1 MSSFMMSPQ
10 SHATL
15 ANALE
20 FMLNSGFNR
29 FGFDA
34 PDSLHKAL
42 KDCRDRYGFYCAGQ
56 IYNQLY
62 SLNARAV
69 DTRYKNDPETGNAS
83 MVPDMPEVPG
93 LIQPQQYANH
103 HETLQPWHY
112 KFCKILDCQ
121 IYQSSED
128 ATRNDPLLLA
138 LIDFS
143 RVYKSFLVVNTDEY
157 YNAPWG
163 CI

>member
-1 MSSFMMSPQ
+1 MSSFIMSPQ

-15 ANALE
+15 ANSLE

-34 PDSLHKAL
+34 PDSLYKAL
-42 KDCRDRYGFYCAGQ
+42 EDCRDRYGFYCAGQ

-62 SLNARAV
+62 GLNARAV
-69 DTRYKNDPETGNAS
+69 DTRYKNVPDGF
-83 MVPDMPEVPG
+83 VPDMPTVPP
-93 LIQPQQYANH
+93 LIEERQRINQ
-103 HETLQPWHY
+103 HEKLLPWHY

-143 RVYKSFLVVNTDEY
+143 RIYKSFLVTNTEEY
-157 YNAPWG
+157 SAAPWG
-163 CI
+163 TI